1 MFKLNTKNGIVNVY
15 AKTVEKAAIEQI
27 MQMANTPLGE
37 DAHICIMPDV
47 HAGKGCTI
55 GTTMYVTD
63 KVCPNLVGVDIGCGM
78 YVAKLEMTA
87 AIQAD
92 FSLFLRSL
100 DMTINRYVP
109 TGRAVNEQPHHNA
122 VQFAP
127 YLTQLCCTAYINQTY
142 VLNSVGT
149 LGGGNH
155 FIELDVDS
163 HGNYYIVVH
172 SGSRHLGTEVA
183 RYYQKKA
190 EDNMSKS
197 AYKKTSSALIAKYKA
212 EGRQQ
217 EISQALASLQVLTQ
231 DVPKEL
237 SYCTGTLVDSYM
249 HDIDIVQDYA
259 QLNRK
264 TIVQE
269 ISERWCGTMSQ
280 RPRFKPCFT
289 TIHNYIDVNRRILR
303 KGAVSAKQYEMLL
316 IPMNMRDGSLL
327 CCGKGN
333 PEWNYSAPHGAGRLY
348 SRKQA
353 NECLS
358 LQDFKNTMCDVYT
371 TSVCKETLD
380 EAPAAYKPM
389 QEIIDCIADT
399 VTVLDVLKPV
409 YNYKAH

>member
-1 MFKLNTKNGIVNVY
+1 MLQLNTKNGIVNVY
-15 AKTVEKAAIEQI
+15 AKTVEQSAIEQI
-27 MQMANTPLGE
+27 TQMANTPLGE
-37 DAHICIMPDV
+37 NAHMCIMPDV
-47 HAGKGCTI
+47 HTGKGCTI

-78 YVAKLEMTA
+78 YVAKLEMTD
-87 AIQAD
+87 AIKAD

-100 DMTINRYVP
+100 DMTINRFVP

-122 VQFAP
+122 LQFVP
-127 YLTQLCCTAYINQTY
+127 YLTQLRCTAYTNHTY
-142 VLNSVGT
+142 VLHSVGT

-163 HGNYYIVVH
+163 HGDYYIVVH

-190 EDNMSKS
+190 EDSMSKS
-197 AYKKTSSALIAKYKA
+197 AYKKASNALIAKYKA

-217 EISQALASLQVLTQ
+217 EISQALSTLQVLTQ

-237 SYCTGTLVDSYM
+237 SYCTGILMDNYM
-249 HDIDIVQDYA
+249 HDIAIVQDYA

-269 ISERWCGTMSQ
+269 ISERWCGMEAQ
-280 RPRFKPCFT
+280 RPRYKPCFT

-303 KGAVSAKQYEMLL
+303 KGAVSAKPGEMLV

-353 NECLS
+353 TECLS
-358 LQDFKNTMCDVYT
+358 LQSFKNAMRDVYT